1 MNIFKSSDIIKATT
15 NSERKICMQI
25 NLGEKIKQLRKR
37 DGRTQEDLANALS
50 VTSQAV
56 SRWEANGGFPDM
68 TLIPSIANY
77 FHVTIDE
84 LFGYNGEREHRKNE
98 ILRKAEAE
106 IKTDG
111 DNREIID
118 FLRDAAKEFPADADI
133 LYCLGYAI
141 ANQLAQNGN
150 LKVSFPNKYAEF
162 DINHNKND
170 KYISESI
177 SVFEK
182 LLTLEDASVSQKGF
196 AVLNLVPLY
205 NATGQEQ
212 AAISLADKQ
221 VGIDSCKEF
230 LLMLAA
236 SGRERSVIS
245 CSVMIAFLRYLK
257 VNAIWT
263 IGNDKEIRSSQ
274 KAIDLLL
281 SIVNVYN
288 TVIDDG
294 RFGVMHSDL
303 SDLYASCSVIADRM
317 NDRRKAKE
325 FFALAYFHKSEY
337 DNIRRSKTYKYS
349 SWLFAD
355 IEFPCNVL
363 PENTMGMLKAFCAK
377 FSDELKQD
385 IKNDSEYD
393 TQNWWD

>member
-1 MNIFKSSDIIKATT
+1 
-15 NSERKICMQI
+15 MQI

-37 DGRTQEDLANALS
+37 DGRTQEELANAHS

-68 TLIPSIANY
+68 TLLPSIANY

-84 LFGYNGEREHRKNE
+84 LFGYHGEREHRKNE

-106 IKTDG
+106 IKSDG
-111 DNREIID
+111 DNREIIG

-133 LYCLGYAI
+133 LHCLGHALTI
-141 ANQLAQNGN
+141 HLAQNN
-150 LKVSFPNKYAEF
+150 YLSVSFPNKYAEF
-162 DINHNKND
+162 DVDHNKND
-170 KYISESI
+170 EYIRESI

-182 LLTLEDASVSQKGF
+182 ILSLEDASVSQKSF

-205 NATGQEQ
+205 NATGREQ
-212 AAISLADKQ
+212 AAISLADEQ

-294 RFGVMHSDL
+294 RFGVMHTDL

-317 NDRRKAKE
+317 KDRKKAKDY
-325 FFALAYFHKSEY
+325 FALAYFHKTEY

-355 IEFPCNVL
+355 IEFPCNIL

-385 IKNDSEYD
+385 INNDPEYD
-393 TQNWWD
+393 TANWWNQNEHY

>member
-1 MNIFKSSDIIKATT
+1 
-15 NSERKICMQI
+15 MQV

-37 DGRTQEDLANALS
+37 DGRTQEELAKALS
-50 VTSQAV
+50 VTNQAV

-77 FHVTIDE
+77 FHITIDE
-84 LFGYNGEREHRKNE
+84 LFGYDGAREQRKNE
-98 ILRKAEAE
+98 ILKKAEE
-106 IKTDG
+106 ETRSDG
-111 DNREIID
+111 DNSEIIC
-118 FLRDAAKEFPADADI
+118 FLRDAAREFPSDADI
-133 LYCLGYAI
+133 LYRLGHTLAI
-141 ANQLAQNGN
+141 QLAQNKN
-150 LKVSFPNKYAEF
+150 LSVSFPNKYAEF
-162 DINHNKND
+162 DVEHNKND
-170 KYISESI
+170 VYVRESI
-177 SVFEK
+177 SVFER
-182 LLTLEDASVSQKGF
+182 LLTLEEASVSQKSF

-212 AAISLADKQ
+212 AAVALADKQ

-257 VNAIWT
+257 WNAIWT

-294 RFGVMHSDL
+294 RFGAMHSDL
-303 SDLYASCSVIADRM
+303 SDLYASCTVIADRM
-317 NDRRKAKE
+317 KDTVKAKD
-325 FFALAYFHKSEY
+325 FFALAYTHRSEY
-337 DNIRRSKTYKYS
+337 DKIRRSKTYKYS

-363 PENTMGMLKAFCAK
+363 PENTMGTLKALCAK
-377 FSDELKQD
+377 ISDELKRD
-385 IKNDSEYD
+385 INDDPEYD
-393 TQNWWD
+393 TANWWN